1 MASGSSLRFG
11 TSLGLGITRVQL
23 SNEFVVDGRKVVLI
37 DTPGFDD
44 VTQSETDILRM
55 VAAFL
60 ETR

>member
-1 MASGSSLRFG
+1 MASGSSLRVG
-11 TSLGLGITRVQL
+11 TDLELRTPEVQL